1 MKDLQANVI
10 LRHLRKLA
18 APREHEQQP
27 DAELLRRFATVGGE
41 AAFETLLQRHGPMVL
56 QVAQR
61 VLRNREDAEDV
72 FQAVFLTLARKA
84 LSIRKGESLGAWLHG
99 VAHLL
104 ALQSQRV
111 RARREA
117 HEGRVVTRI
126 PTDPAA
132 EITLHEAEKIL
143 DEELQRLPSK
153 YRAPL
158 VLCYLEGATR
168 DEAAKQLGLSLAT
181 LKRRLERSR
190 SLLRHRL
197 ISRGLSLPAAL
208 AATLLGQASAPAAL
222 PGHLIQPTVRLGVL
236 LAQGKPMTAGTIA
249 VRVTELMGHFSGGM
263 GMSKLQ
269 LAALGLVFGL
279 LTAGAGVLAHRAAA
293 ANGSPI
299 EQEEALAA
307 LTREADQE
315 KTVRRQAGHTDLY
328 GDPLPA
334 EAICRLGTTRLRTA
348 YASSLVFARDGNSLF
363 ALGLGFDS
371 WDVATGKLLRRL
383 SGISKGTGSLSP
395 DGKLIASIDYQ
406 DRTVRLSDAVTGA
419 LLRKFGR
426 VLYEGLSFSP
436 DGKVLAAFGN
446 SISSRPQA
454 TLDLW
459 NVASGERV
467 HKCAGHE
474 GQVLCAAFTPDSK
487 TLVSGGA
494 DRSIRL
500 WDVATGK
507 ETRCMNGCPV
517 AIGQIAVSPNA
528 TRLAII
534 GQLEDGWRR
543 PEYRVRIWDM
553 GAGTEIRQ
561 LAVPPNHDSLADVGF
576 KAALFAPDGKTLVT
590 GGADRYARVWD
601 LTTGQEVKRIDVGCA
616 NLSCMALSPDGKV
629 LAVGIPL
636 ITIRLI
642 ELASGK
648 DLVPLAGHQG
658 GVFQSATF
666 SGKGSIVTAG
676 YGPTFLVWDAMTG
689 QLQCQVGKTGATSFS
704 YSFARHGSMAVS
716 TNWNEAGIRVWD
728 LRAGTEPRR
737 LLEDYAEKPP
747 QMIALS
753 ADGSKLALSPLS
765 GGRVD
770 VFDTS
775 TGKMLRHFEDAS
787 VHVFAGAGFDA
798 RGQMLALYCSDN
810 TARLWNLTNGTK
822 PRRLGLPG
830 EGRQVGS
837 PVPPLQ
843 SDGPEVGYIA
853 KLSPDG
859 KLLAHCRQG
868 PSGGLTIYD
877 VAAGMKLPQTF
888 DLLGAAAS
896 LAFSPDGR
904 MLACGGHSNNPDIYL
919 LEVAS
924 GKVRQHLVGHQSY
937 VVSLTFSSDGK
948 MLVSGSMDTTALV
961 WDLTGGQ
968 RAQATPDHALSAP
981 DPDTCWTK
989 LASSDAATAFDA
1001 MRKLARDPAKVVP
1014 FLATRLRAITPADA
1028 ALVRRLVAELGS
1040 DQFRLREQA
1049 AAELAKLGELALP
1062 SCREALAVQ
1071 PSAEVRRR
1079 LEGILQTPRSLSA
1092 DQLRN
1097 LRAIE
1102 LLEWID
1108 TPEARRLM
1116 ERIAQ
1121 GASEARLTQE
1131 AKASLERLRE
1141 RERAR

>member
-1 MKDLQANVI
+1 MKDLKATVI
-10 LRHLRKLA
+10 MRHLRKLA
-18 APREHEQQP
+18 APVVHERQP
-27 DAELLRRFATVGGE
+27 DAELLRRFATAGGE
-41 AAFETLLQRHGPMVL
+41 AEFESLLQRHGPMVL

-61 VLRNREDAEDV
+61 VLRNPEDAEDV

-84 LSIRKGESLGAWLHG
+84 SSIRKGESLGAWLHG
-99 VAHLL
+99 VAHRL
-104 ALQSQRV
+104 ALQSKRI
-111 RARREA
+111 RARREV
-117 HEGRVVTRI
+117 HEGRVATRI
-126 PTDPAA
+126 PTDPAT
-132 EITLHEAEKIL
+132 EITLHEAEKML

-153 YRAPL
+153 HGAPL

-181 LKRRLERSR
+181 LKRRLERGR

-208 AATLLGQASAPAAL
+208 AATLLGQARAPAEL
-222 PGHLIQPTVRLGVL
+222 RSQLIQQTVRRGVF
-236 LAQGKPMTAGTIA
+236 LAQGKTM
-249 VRVTELMGHFSGGM
+249 VTEAVSARVMELMEHFSGGM

-269 LAALGLVFGL
+269 LMVLGLLFGL
-279 LTAGAGVLAHRAAA
+279 LTTGTGILAHQVVAAHV
-293 ANGSPI
+293 SPADQ
-299 EQEEALAA
+299 EQAVRALA
-307 LTREADQE
+307 READQE
-315 KTVRRQAGHTDLY
+315 RTVRRQAGHTDLY

-348 YASSLVFARDGNSLF
+348 YASSLNFAQDGNSLF
-363 ALGLGFDS
+363 ALGLDFDS
-371 WDVATGKLLRRL
+371 WDVRTGKLLRRL
-383 SGISKGTGSLSP
+383 SGISTGTGTLSP
-395 DGKLIASIDYQ
+395 DGKLVASIDFQ
-406 DRTVRLSDAVTGA
+406 DRTVRLVDAATGA

-426 VLYEGLSFSP
+426 DLYEGLSFSP
-436 DGKVLAAFGN
+436 DSKVLAAFGN
-446 SISSRPQA
+446 SNPSRPQA

-459 NVASGERV
+459 NVPTGERV
-467 HKCAGHE
+467 HSCSGHE
-474 GQVLCAAFTPDSK
+474 GQVRCVAFTPDSK
-487 TLVSGGA
+487 TLLSGGA
-494 DRSIRL
+494 DHSIRL
-500 WDVATGK
+500 WNVATGN
-507 ETRCMNGCPV
+507 EIRRMNDCPV
-517 AIGQIAVSPNA
+517 AISHIAISPNA
-528 TRLAII
+528 TQLAII
-534 GQLEDGWRR
+534 GQLENRW
-543 PEYRVRIWDM
+543 PNTEYRVRIWDVA
-553 GAGTEIRQ
+553 AGTEIRQ
-561 LAVPPNHDSLADVGF
+561 LSVAPNHDSPADVGF

-590 GGADRYARVWD
+590 GGADRYIRVWD
-601 LTTGQEVKRIDVGCA
+601 LTTGQEVKRIDVGSA

-629 LAVGIPL
+629 LALGIPL

-666 SGKGSIVTAG
+666 SGKSSIVTAG
-676 YGPTFLVWDAMTG
+676 YGPSFLVWDAMTG
-689 QLQCQVGKTGATSFS
+689 QLQRQVGKRGASSFS

-728 LRAGTEPRR
+728 LEAGTEPRR

-770 VFDTS
+770 VFDSS
-775 TGKMLRHFEDAS
+775 TGKTLRNFEDAS
-787 VHVFAGAGFDA
+787 VHVFAGADFDA
-798 RGQMLALYCSDN
+798 RGQMLALYCRDN
-810 TARLWNLTNGTK
+810 TARLWDLTNGIT
-822 PRRLGLPG
+822 PRKLGLPG
-830 EGRQVGS
+830 EGRQVGG
-837 PVPPLQ
+837 PVPPQ

-853 KLSPDG
+853 KLSPNG

-877 VAAGMKLPQTF
+877 IAAGIKLPQTF
-888 DLLGAAAS
+888 DLHGAAAS
-896 LAFSPDGR
+896 LAFSPDSR
-904 MLACGGHSNNPDIYL
+904 LLACGGQSNNPDIYL

-937 VVSLTFSSDGK
+937 VVSLTFSADGK

-968 RAQATPDHALSAP
+968 RTRATPAPSLPAP
-981 DPDTCWTK
+981 DLDACWTE
-989 LASSDAATAFDA
+989 LASNNAASAFDV
-1001 MRKLARDPAKVVP
+1001 MRKLARAPAKAVP
-1014 FLATRLRAITPADA
+1014 FLITKVDA
-1028 ALVRRLVAELGS
+1028 VTPTDTELMRRLVAELGS
-1040 DQFRLREQA
+1040 DQFHLRVQA
-1049 AAELAKLGELALP
+1049 AAELTKLGELALP
-1062 SCREALAVQ
+1062 SCREALAAQ

-1079 LEGILQTPRSLSA
+1079 LEGILQTPRILST

-1097 LRAIE
+1097 LRAVE

-1131 AKASLERLRE
+1131 ANASLERLRE